1 MSVPGQQL
9 FNRNCNQFTIS
20 VHNPMRYSDG
30 CFFVSMFDK
39 RLLVFTEKISKE
51 MFVKLKIDDFT
62 LKELHEDFFK
72 INYAKLIHQDK

>member
-1 MSVPGQQL
+1 
-9 FNRNCNQFTIS
+9 
-20 VHNPMRYSDG
+20 MRYSDG